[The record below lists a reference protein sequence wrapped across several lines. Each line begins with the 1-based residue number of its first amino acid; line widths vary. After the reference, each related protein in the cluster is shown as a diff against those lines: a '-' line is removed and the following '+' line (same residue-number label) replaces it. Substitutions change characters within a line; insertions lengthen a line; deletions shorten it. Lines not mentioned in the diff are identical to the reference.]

1 MHAERSD
8 SPCLTLATETVRI
21 VMMVLL
27 SSEHSPWSLAEL
39 QREIS
44 GSKGDPIDITDA
56 IDELYAAGLV
66 HVSGALV
73 TPTRAACLMDELRL

>member
-8 SPCLTLATETVRI
+8 SPCPALGTEIERI

-27 SSEHSPWSLAEL
+27 ASGHSPWSLSEL

-44 GSKGDPIDITDA
+44 GAKGDPIDITDS
-56 IDELYAAGLV
+56 IDELYGAGLV
-66 HVSGALV
+66 HVSGGLV